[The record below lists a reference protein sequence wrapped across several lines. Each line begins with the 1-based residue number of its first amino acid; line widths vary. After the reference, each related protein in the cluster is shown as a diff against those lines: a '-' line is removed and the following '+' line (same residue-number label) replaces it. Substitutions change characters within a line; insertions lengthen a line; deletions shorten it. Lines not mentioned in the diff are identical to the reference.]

1 MRVSSKMFWTG
12 RGERGGIRKNSMRIS
27 VITAVYNGG
36 ISIADTLNSVAQQDH
51 DAIEHIVIDGGSV
64 DCTLATVRLHDKRV
78 ARLISER
85 DKGIYDAFN
94 KGLRVATGDAVAFL
108 NCGDTYVSPT
118 VVTRMVKELSRDGIQ
133 AAFGDVS
140 IVDAADKARI
150 VRRYSSKRFTPR
162 RMALGLMPAHPTLFL
177 RREVFQSVGEYDTR
191 FRIAGDFELC
201 LRVFACRE
209 TRYRY
214 VPEPLVL
221 MPRGGLSNQ
230 GWRSKWEITRE
241 MQQACAMNNVNTNFV
256 KLCLRFPLKLLEM
269 I

>member
-1 MRVSSKMFWTG
+1 MPASSKTFWTG
-12 RGERGGIRKNSMRIS
+12 RSERGGIRKNAMKIS

-36 ISIADTLNSVAQQDH
+36 TSIAETLNSVAQQDH
-51 DAIEHIVIDGGSV
+51 GAIEHIVIDGGSV
-64 DCTLATVRLHDKRV
+64 DCTLATVRLNDKRV
-78 ARLISER
+78 TRLISEP
-85 DKGIYDAFN
+85 DMGVYDAFN
-94 KGLRVATGDAVAFL
+94 KGLRLATGDAVAFL
-108 NCGDTYVSPT
+108 NCGDTYVSPA
-118 VVTRMVKELSRDGIQ
+118 VVTKMAKELSQDGTQ

-140 IVDAADKARI
+140 IVDAADKTRI
-150 VRRYSSKRFTPR
+150 VRSYSSKRFTPR

-177 RREVFQSVGEYDTR
+177 RREVYQSVGEYDTR

-214 VPEPLVL
+214 VPEPLVR

-241 MQQACAMNNVNTNFV
+241 MRQACAMNNVNTNFV
-256 KLCLRFPLKLLEM
+256 KLCLRFPLKFLEM